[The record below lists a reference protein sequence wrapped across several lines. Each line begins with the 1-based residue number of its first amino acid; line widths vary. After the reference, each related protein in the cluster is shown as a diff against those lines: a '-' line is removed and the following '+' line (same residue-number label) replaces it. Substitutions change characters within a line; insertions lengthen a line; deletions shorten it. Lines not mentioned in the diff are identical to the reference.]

1 MKIIKF
7 SVAIICFSILLSGIL
22 TNAKRHTSKNQ
33 HKTHK
38 HRNNHLKK
46 GPNDVANPTQT
57 AVQSNTQ
64 TQVPVQGTTQPQV
77 APVPVLAPAQGVAP
91 QNVPNPAPAPAP
103 VGTFQNGVAPQPQ
116 PQSVNTF
123 SLPDSCD
130 ADPESLSD
138 IFHDK
143 SLENNKDREDLLTKK
158 SLNIVFCA
166 FGYTQTQ
173 ITQCMQKTLP
183 ENRMLVMAII
193 MKKGEFNNLTE
204 AENNS
209 LKAALAGCQGLETL
223 SGQLSTRWVNI
234 IPILKRFKKQPGLR
248 PFFKRLRRFRRLKL
262 RRMK

>member
-7 SVAIICFSILLSGIL
+7 SVAIICFCILLSG
-22 TNAKRHTSKNQ
+22 TFANAKRHTSKNQ
-33 HKTHK
+33 HKSHK
-38 HRNNHLKK
+38 HRNHHLKK
-46 GPNDVANPTQT
+46 GPTDVVSPTQT
-57 AVQSNTQ
+57 GVQSNTQ

-91 QNVPNPAPAPAP
+91 QIVPNPAPAPAQ
-103 VGTFQNGVAPQPQ
+103 VSTFQNGVAPQPGT
-116 PQSVNTF
+116 VNTL
-123 SLPDSCD
+123 SLPDSCE
-130 ADPESLSD
+130 AEPESLTD

-158 SLNIVFCA
+158 SLNIIFCA

-183 ENRMLVMAII
+183 ENRKLVMAII
-193 MKKGEFNNLTE
+193 MKKGDFNNITE

-234 IPILKRFKKQPGLR
+234 IPILKRFKQQPVLR
-248 PFFKRLRRFRRLKL
+248 AFFRRLRRFRRLKL
-262 RRMK
+262 RKMK